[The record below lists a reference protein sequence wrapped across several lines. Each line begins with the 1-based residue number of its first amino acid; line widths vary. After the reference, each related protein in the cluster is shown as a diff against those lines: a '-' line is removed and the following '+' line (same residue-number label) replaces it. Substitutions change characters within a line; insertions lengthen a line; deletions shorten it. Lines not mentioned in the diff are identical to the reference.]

1 MTFSLTAT
9 GLGLLQR
16 FSQTKKTQPSE
27 RTTCL
32 ADKHK
37 SSSRKA
43 ESQQIAVWQLLY
55 QVRHLG
61 RYISRLQTIWGLHS
75 AKWISRTGKRTSSTS
90 PVSGVRD
97 EGRSLSFPTQKGGPT
112 VKSPCLGGLLP
123 QRRSG
128 IIPRMVAS
136 LHRSIERE
144 RVPNVRT
151 CGSSRTEQDY
161 YRDFKSSVG

>member
-1 MTFSLTAT
+1 MTFNLAAT

-16 FSQTKKTQPSE
+16 FSKRKETQPSE

-75 AKWISRTGKRTSSTS
+75 AKWMFGIGKHTSSTS
-90 PVSGVRD
+90 PGSRD
-97 EGRSLSFPTQKGGPT
+97 RDGDLSLSFPTQKGGPT
-112 VKSPCLGGLLP
+112 VKLPCLGGLLP

>member
-1 MTFSLTAT
+1 MTFNLAAT

-16 FSQTKKTQPSE
+16 FSKRKETQPSE

-61 RYISRLQTIWGLHS
+61 RYISRLQTIWGPHS
-75 AKWISRTGKRTSSTS
+75 ARWMFRKGERTSSAS
-90 PVSGVRD
+90 PDSRVRD
-97 EGRSLSFPTQKGGPT
+97 GGRSLSFPTQKGGPT

-123 QRRSG
+123 QRHSG

-136 LHRSIERE
+136 HHRSIDRV